1 MKTSNLSADNFKK
14 IFDLKGATPE
24 PAIRSSD
31 TGQLIPCSDS
41 CHLIITLMCNMCARK
56 CEIEHWFSCGAGGR
70 AVYCHVIT
78 KFSGMGRFTY
88 PWCSAGA
95 LHAPE
100 LRWKIF
106 MLWRKKSSYK
116 EFDNGKN
123 FLRLENSPPLPPITF
138 LMVRITAIR
147 RRNSWR
153 LNGRNGRIGK
163 PYCSI
168 DVIYILFFFFQAKK
182 FKFRLLVKRGSE
194 DKRRESLLQIRRQT
208 LNEEKEKKVCFLIT
222 QMQLEPIHI

>member
-1 MKTSNLSADNFKK
+1 MRLNIGFPVVREGGRCTVTWLPNFLGWVDLLTHGAPQARFTRQSSAKKYSCYGVKKVHARNL
-14 IFDLKGATPE
+14 
-24 PAIRSSD
+24 
-31 TGQLIPCSDS
+31 
-41 CHLIITLMCNMCARK
+41 ITEKN
-56 CEIEHWFSCGAGGR
+56 SCG
-70 AVYCHVIT
+70 
-78 KFSGMGRFTY
+78 S
-88 PWCSAGA
+88 
-95 LHAPE
+95 
-100 LRWKIF
+100 KIP
-106 MLWRKKSSYK
+106 R
-116 EFDNGKN
+116 
-123 FLRLENSPPLPPITF
+123 PPPPPITF

-153 LNGRNGRIGK
+153 LNGRNGRIRK

-222 QMQLEPIHI
+222 QMQLEPTHI

>member
-1 MKTSNLSADNFKK
+1 MRLNIGFPVVREGGRCTVTWLPNFLGWVDLLTHGAPQARFTRQSSAKKYSCYGVKKVHARNLITEK
-14 IFDLKGATPE
+14 I
-24 PAIRSSD
+24 PA
-31 TGQLIPCSDS
+31 
-41 CHLIITLMCNMCARK
+41 ARK
-56 CEIEHWFSCGAGGR
+56 F
-70 AVYCHVIT
+70 
-78 KFSGMGRFTY
+78 
-88 PWCSAGA
+88 P
-95 LHAPE
+95 
-100 LRWKIF
+100 
-106 MLWRKKSSYK
+106 
-116 EFDNGKN
+116 
-123 FLRLENSPPLPPITF
+123 SPPPPITF

-153 LNGRNGRIGK
+153 LNGRNGRIRK

-222 QMQLEPIHI
+222 QMQLEPTHI